1 MALADYF
8 LHHRDVP
15 ASPSGRAKQLSRPG
29 LLRRL
34 LDAVVAWQLQQ
45 AEHDIA
51 RYFESTGGKLT
62 DRLERE
68 IEERL
73 SPHGRDR
80 LF

>member
-15 ASPSGRAKQLSRPG
+15 ASPSGQATQLSRPG

-34 LDAVVAWQLQQ
+34 LDAVVAWQLRQ

-51 RYFESTGGKLT
+51 RYLESTGGKLT

-73 SPHGRDR
+73 GPHRRDR
-80 LF
+80 MF